1 MGIKEKSGVESETWE
16 ESETKVKA
24 LREHIGSEKKKS
36 GRKDHHSKIFK
47 LQAEWESVKQ
57 IQGAEIWDDQI
68 YIN

>member
-24 LREHIGSEKKKS
+24 LREHIGSEKKKR

-47 LQAEWESVKQ
+47 LQAE
-57 IQGAEIWDDQI
+57 
-68 YIN
+68 